1 MAELKKKIILVY
13 CVAIIFIFTFV
24 PWKFDYSIG
33 SFTAKVSKGYSFI
46 LSPPNRIVSVDFQQ
60 IFMEFM
66 LITAMFVF
74 ICFKRGRMLKK

>member
-33 SFTAKVSKGYSFI
+33 SFTTKVSKGYSFI
-46 LSPPNRIVSVDFQQ
+46 LSPPNPIVSIDFQ
-60 IFMEFM
+60 
-66 LITAMFVF
+66 
-74 ICFKRGRMLKK
+74 K